1 MLAQDEPHYGSL
13 VDSSCVLSVPVAS
26 LLMPAAILSLQL
38 GLQPSS
44 VSRDEAQPLSLD
56 LALEFPRGV
65 PTGQVLDTNG
75 TISANKLH
83 CLR

>member
-1 MLAQDEPHYGSL
+1 MLSL
-13 VDSSCVLSVPVAS
+13 PGAP

-38 GLQPSS
+38 GPQPSCKQ
-44 VSRDEAQPLSLD
+44 RGAQPLSLD
-56 LALEFPRGV
+56 LALGFPPGV
-65 PTGQVLDTNG
+65 PTGQVLDTNC